1 MSLRE
6 KLLSRSKVASLPC
19 IKMQPCNSPL
29 NSATTHATPAQQP
42 ASNAREIGLTYAT
55 VGATSVQLSSY
66 ADGKKSA
73 LKVAL
78 SSRAI
83 ESASAIENKLG
94 EQLLA
99 AAMRACDY
107 WGDSDQARAEMVA
120 EIQATSQHLRQ
131 DLLEHFLC
139 AYGKSK

>member
-1 MSLRE
+1 MAVRQIFDTVSKAGLV
-6 KLLSRSKVASLPC
+6 LSPTDSGNIKVTPKAL
-19 IKMQPCNSPL
+19 I
-29 NSATTHATPAQQP
+29 TPAVRELVKANKTALMAALET
-42 ASNAREIGLTYAT
+42 AS
-55 VGATSVQLSSY
+55 
-66 ADGKKSA
+66 
-73 LKVAL
+73 
-78 SSRAI
+78 
-83 ESASAIENKLG
+83 
-94 EQLLA
+94 EQLAVSKADTNLERQLLE